1 MLYIRKVRVASPG
14 TMNQHITA
22 VGYSGGT
29 SGPLTE
35 ISRETAVSLIGG
47 GHTFRSHNDRTLAEA
62 DVKVATSSSGTKYIR
77 TESDGRESNNL
88 LELPRY

>member
-1 MLYIRKVRVASPG
+1 MLYIRKVRVEAPG

-29 SGPLTE
+29 SGALTE
-35 ISRETAVSLIGG
+35 ISRETAVNLIGG

-62 DVKVATSSSGTKYIR
+62 DVTVATSAAGTKYVR
-77 TESDGRESNNL
+77 TVADGRESNNL